1 MSKALIAAGC
11 FWGIEEYYRKINGVL
26 NTKVGY
32 TGGHLDNP
40 TYQDVCS
47 GKTGHAEA
55 VLINFDDSKLTYQE
69 ILNLFW
75 SCHDPTQLNRQG
87 YDIGSQYRSAIYY
100 YSEKQKQIALKS
112 KNTFQNEFNNSI
124 VTEITKATE
133 FFLAEDYHQCYIHKK
148 NY

>member
-11 FWGIEEYYRKINGVL
+11 FWGIEEHYRKINGVL

-32 TGGHLDNP
+32 TGGHFDNP
-40 TYQDVCS
+40 TYEDVCS
-47 GKTGHAEA
+47 GNTGHAEA
-55 VLINFDDSKLTYQE
+55 VLIDFDDLKLTYEE

-100 YSEKQKQIALKS
+100 YSEKQKQIAANS
-112 KNTFQNEFNNSI
+112 KDTFQNKFNNSI

-133 FFLAEDYHQCYIHKK
+133 FFLAEDYHQCFIQKK